1 MKLHFLA
8 AMFPL
13 AAIPSAQATGW
24 KSCDGKKSA
33 CKQTRVQKPAREIR
47 ARRYVVR
54 ERDYNDL
61 PTREWFFRRML
72 DN

>member
-1 MKLHFLA
+1 MKLLLLA
-8 AMFPL
+8 ALFPL

-24 KSCDGKKSA
+24 KSCDRKKSA